1 MKLQEKL
8 ERLTM
13 TAFERRLLKQWLAAN
28 ESNTQEEEASSDD
41 ASTDEAERP
50 NGEAPCCVE
59 HDEPSPCT
67 GTDGA

>member
-28 ESNTQEEEASSDD
+28 ESNTQEADD

-50 NGEAPCCVE
+50 NGDAPCRVE